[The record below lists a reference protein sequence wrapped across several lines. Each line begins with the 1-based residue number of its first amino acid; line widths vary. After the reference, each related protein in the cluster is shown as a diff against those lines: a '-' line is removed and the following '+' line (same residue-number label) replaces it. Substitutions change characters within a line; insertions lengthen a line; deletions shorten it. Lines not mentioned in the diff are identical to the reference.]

1 MIPLSDIE
9 PFLDYLDNNYVNT
22 ALCMKVNGMNRQSND
37 FWNVEEISQV
47 LSFDNIERFKSSY
60 ELFRSSSI
68 DVEYI
73 QYKSFQTSVKIYVS
87 ARRLVITIK
96 DSFELPDLQ
105 TIRDY
110 ATNMNISNIV
120 ISLKLD

>member
-1 MIPLSDIE
+1 MIPLSEIE

-87 ARRLVITIK
+87 SRRLIITIK

>member
-22 ALCMKVNGMNRQSND
+22 ALCIKVNGMNRQSND

-60 ELFRSSSI
+60 ELFRTSSI

-87 ARRLVITIK
+87 ARRLIITIK

>member
-1 MIPLSDIE
+1 
-9 PFLDYLDNNYVNT
+9 
-22 ALCMKVNGMNRQSND
+22 
-37 FWNVEEISQV
+37 V

-87 ARRLVITIK
+87 SHRLIIGIK

-110 ATNMNISNIV
+110 ATNMNISNLV

>member
-1 MIPLSDIE
+1 MIPLSEIE

-22 ALCMKVNGMNRQSND
+22 ALFMKVNGMNRQSND

-87 ARRLVITIK
+87 SRRLIITIK

>member
-9 PFLDYLDNNYVNT
+9 PFLDYLDDDYVNT
-22 ALCMKVNGMNRQSND
+22 SLHMKVNGMNRQPND
-37 FWNVEEISQV
+37 FWNVEETSQV

-60 ELFRSSSI
+60 DLFSSSSI

-73 QYKSFQTSVKIYVS
+73 QYKSFQTSVKIYVN
-87 ARRLVITIK
+87 AHRLVITIK

-105 TIRDY
+105 TIREY

>member
-87 ARRLVITIK
+87 SHRLIIGIK

-110 ATNMNISNIV
+110 ATNMNISNLV

>member
-60 ELFRSSSI
+60 ELFRTSSI

-87 ARRLVITIK
+87 ARRLIITIK

>member
-60 ELFRSSSI
+60 ELFRNSSI

-87 ARRLVITIK
+87 ARRLIITIK
-96 DSFELPDLQ
+96 DSVELPDLQ
-105 TIRDY
+105 IIRDY

>member
-1 MIPLSDIE
+1 MIPLSEIE
-9 PFLDYLDNNYVNT
+9 AFLDYLDNNYVNT

-87 ARRLVITIK
+87 SRRLIITIK
-96 DSFELPDLQ
+96 DSSELPDLQ

>member
-87 ARRLVITIK
+87 ARRLIITIK

-105 TIRDY
+105 TIREY
-110 ATNMNISNIV
+110 ATNMNISNIIV
-120 ISLKLD
+120 SLKLD

>member
-22 ALCMKVNGMNRQSND
+22 ALHMKVNGMNRQSND

-73 QYKSFQTSVKIYVS
+73 QYKSFQTSVKIYVN
-87 ARRLVITIK
+87 AHRLVITIK

-105 TIRDY
+105 TIREY

>member
-105 TIRDY
+105 TIREY
-110 ATNMNISNIV
+110 ATNMNISNIIV
-120 ISLKLD
+120 SLKLD